1 MMPGRISFIVS
12 ALMAVAFLGVVAAGI
27 ATGGESDVAQQRA
40 GLMTAV
46 EAMARETF
54 AID

>member
-1 MMPGRISFIVS
+1 MMPGRVSFVVS
-12 ALMAVAFLGVVAAGI
+12 ALITVAFVGVMAAGI
-27 ATGGESDVAQQRA
+27 AAGGDFDVAQQRA